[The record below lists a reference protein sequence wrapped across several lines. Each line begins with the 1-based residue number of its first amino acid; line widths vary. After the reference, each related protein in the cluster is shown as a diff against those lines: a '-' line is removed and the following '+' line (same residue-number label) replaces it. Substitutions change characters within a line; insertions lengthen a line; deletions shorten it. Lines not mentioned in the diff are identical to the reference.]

1 MRFLLLLGLGCGRH
15 VGLEWGEG
23 GEEEGVERGVERVTV
38 AYTDTGRGGG
48 QSKDGGACSGKREF
62 RVLKIQ
68 FC

>member
-48 QSKDGGACSGKREF
+48 QSKDGGALQRKREF
-62 RVLKIQ
+62 RELKIQ